1 VDGDGRTG
9 AGAEVSSAATTAMG
23 ARSASAVEAA
33 AAASEGQG
41 PTMKDRIETL
51 LATVFGGIFL
61 GLSVVVAVETISRK
75 LFNVSVQGADELGGY
90 ALAVG
95 STIAFSLALMGRNH
109 IRVDVFHDRFP
120 RAMQAALNWLS
131 IVSLAAFG
139 AFIAWI
145 AFKVIGDTLQYGS
158 TAQTPWATPLIWP
171 QSVWYAGLVV
181 FALVAIGYAVRATLL
196 LLTNRMDTLNHDF
209 HPKSTKEELKE
220 ELEDLAQRQG
230 GKQGELS

>member
-1 VDGDGRTG
+1 
-9 AGAEVSSAATTAMG
+9 
-23 ARSASAVEAA
+23 
-33 AAASEGQG
+33 
-41 PTMKDRIETL
+41 MKDRIETL

-61 GLSVVVAVETISRK
+61 TLSVVVAIETISRK

-109 IRVDVFHDRFP
+109 IRVDVFHERFP
-120 RAMQAALNWLS
+120 RGVQAALNWLS

-139 AFIAWI
+139 AFIAWV

-196 LLTNRMDTLNHDF
+196 LATHRIDTLNHDF

-230 GKQGELS
+230 GAQGDKP